1 MPRKILE
8 KIVFILT
15 VTLMH
20 ISWIDGAEHPTSD
33 ILINKILN
41 HKNVKQTAIFL
52 SDIDIAHQNAF
63 IQKITNRA
71 PALLIDIT
79 TITKSDDTRFFEL
92 PILKYPRSSAS
103 FIFLQNHDSDT
114 LHLDRIHGMLDKF
127 IMIAPNA
134 VRPKCLLIL
143 FSRNAMVD
151 DGYLRNLLVKY
162 WLLRF
167 IDFTIIK
174 LSYNDSVMF
183 YYNPFMDTYHEERFE
198 STSEIFPDKLTDLNY
213 YPIKIAAFNYD
224 PYIILHNN
232 GLRVDISGTQSGYI
246 KTMSEKLKF
255 TLDIVD
261 FSKPSIFDA
270 FEDALKLLET
280 NQAQIIALQSYAGI
294 YLHGHNATI
303 GRTADIGKYVL
314 VTPILWVSKV
324 NVSINTFI
332 GLLLY
337 PILIYSFFAVAIV
350 LKLPLGSWRGIY
362 IFQILMSS
370 PLVRQP
376 KDTYQKI
383 VYLSLILISMTY
395 SNDSFSRLLGIK
407 ITHEEEPFD
416 TLEEVR
422 RSGLLIFVP
431 KLAYNEFFKNS
442 DDLAVRSLMPQLRVM
457 DPSKCLNDTLQ
468 YHRRQICVAA
478 LTYARYFITNSE
490 NRYKVKSMKI
500 MGLMLYEGIAAFPYA
515 RGSVFTDI
523 FDRTIQ
529 GIIESGIPLLWDT
542 YEGGYDVEKPRED
555 EENVLF
561 IEIVLILLV
570 GYSISAVTFLLEI
583 SRMRFRFAGCRIF
596 KV

>member
-8 KIVFILT
+8 KIVFIL
-15 VTLMH
+15 VVILVH
-20 ISWIDGAEHPTSD
+20 VSWIDGAEHPSSD
-33 ILINKILN
+33 ILINKIFN
-41 HKNVKQTAIFL
+41 HKNVNQTAIFL
-52 SDIDIAHQNAF
+52 SDIDNAF

-162 WLLRF
+162 WSLRF

-224 PYIILHNN
+224 PYIILHKN
-232 GLRVDISGTQSGYI
+232 GMRVDISGTQSGYI
-246 KTMSEKLKF
+246 KIMSEKLKF

-261 FSKPSIFDA
+261 VSKPSISDT

-280 NQAQIIALQSYAGI
+280 NQAQIIALQSYTGI

-303 GRTADIGKYVL
+303 GRTTDIGKYVL
-314 VTPILWVSKV
+314 VTPIWRVSKV
-324 NVSINTFI
+324 NVSINTFM

-337 PILIYSFFAVAIV
+337 PILIYCLFAIAIV
-350 LKLPLGSWRGIY
+350 LKLPLRSWRGIY
-362 IFQILMSS
+362 LFQILMSS
-370 PLVRQP
+370 PLVRRP
-376 KDTYQKI
+376 KDTYQRI
-383 VYLSLILISMTY
+383 VYLSLILISMIY

-407 ITHEEEPFD
+407 ITHEEEPFN

-422 RSGLLIFVP
+422 RSGLPIFVP
-431 KLAYNEFFKNS
+431 KLAYEFFKNS

-457 DPSKCLNDTLQ
+457 DPSKCMNDTLQ
-468 YHRRQICVAA
+468 YHRRQICAA
-478 LTYARYFITNSE
+478 TMTYARYMISSSE
-490 NRYKVKSMKI
+490 KLYKVKSMKI
-500 MGLMLYEGIAAFPYA
+500 AGPLLYEGTAAFSYE

-583 SRMRFRFAGCRIF
+583 FRMRFRFVGCRIF